1 MIYKRKNGEG
11 TLGLSL
17 PAYQFSSV
25 KSFRRRPQ
33 NGRKTAVRGRLRPG
47 LYENRLFVRGAV
59 NSSSVI
65 SFCVICS
72 QEPKRIFRH
81 L

>member
-1 MIYKRKNGEG
+1 MVKEPG
-11 TLGLSL
+11 TFCL
-17 PAYQFSSV
+17 Y
-25 KSFRRRPQ
+25 RPT
-33 NGRKTAVRGRLRPG
+33 NFLRLNHFGSGRKTAVRGRLRPGCG